1 MKKKDMGEAEWI
13 MLLALFMVVWL
24 LMIMRYW
31 NGI

>member
-13 MLLALFMVVWL
+13 MLIAMFMSVWF
-24 LMIMRYW
+24 IMFMRFW